1 MLKLIKY
8 ELIGKSKS
16 FGILI
21 LIIILLN
28 LGLIS
33 RLNNWEPALLLTLS
47 IFIGV
52 AIGVT
57 LLVWCINLF
66 GQDLYDD
73 KGYLTYTLPQR
84 GYSILTSKLLISAIF
99 YIIAM
104 CIAGAFSLYFLYNI
118 PNFHMSLDSAGVKI
132 KWLNIGILFLT
143 NFISLLMVIYFSIA
157 VTRLAIAKKRLGK
170 FAAFIIFA
178 IINTLEGL
186 ITYKIIQKVFHHT
199 FYVKI
204 FGFLNDKA
212 NVITNSNG
220 DIDLNSLIIN
230 GVPLNTA
237 DVIFQVILF
246 IVFFIATSYIIEK
259 KIDL

>member
-8 ELIGKSKS
+8 ELIGKYKS

-21 LIIILLN
+21 LLIILLN

-33 RLNNWEPALLLTLS
+33 RMNHWETELLVMLS
-47 IFIGV
+47 IFIGM

-66 GQDLYDD
+66 AQDLYDD

-84 GYSILTSKLLISAIF
+84 GYSILGSKLIVSAIF

-104 CIAGAFSLYFLYNI
+104 CIAAAFSIYFMNNI
-118 PNFHMSLDSAGVKI
+118 NNFQMSLDMAGIKI
-132 KWLNIGILFLT
+132 KWLNIAILFLT
-143 NFISLLMVIYFSIA
+143 SFVGVLMTIYFSIS
-157 VTRLAIAKKRLGK
+157 VTRLAIAKKRMGK

-178 IINTLEGL
+178 IINTIEGL
-186 ITYKIIQKVFHHT
+186 ISYKIISKVFDQT

-204 FGFLNDKA
+204 FGFLQN
-212 NVITNSNG
+212 TNTINTSNIDG
-220 DIDLNSLIIN
+220 DFASLITKGI
-230 GVPLNTA
+230 PLNTA
-237 DVIFQVILF
+237 DVVFQIVIF
-246 IVFFIATSYIIEK
+246 IVFFIVTSYIIEK